1 MQVYELPQS
10 LFSRAAALFDE
21 AWADGAFIRS
31 PFEGTMAARIF
42 VDDAARPTAALICR
56 TFEYYVA
63 GSVEATALR
72 RFMRDAPEEVYG
84 DFYGYVATNVPLAR
98 AIMDDYAGRLIT
110 VARRGYRW
118 QGDPA
123 TLEHWRGAGSDGVI
137 ARLMD
142 RALTERMDIELGQMA
157 GAFWGGYEQFMAH
170 GFGFC
175 TMIGDEITGVA
186 YAAAVGGGEA
196 NIDVMTAEPYRRRG
210 HAARACVAFI
220 DHCRANGLTATW
232 DTDSNNQPS
241 ARLADA
247 LGFWEDHPFSQL
259 STPGYRPLDLS
270 RGRWLAGKPDADGVV
285 AWRSAEGG

>member
-1 MQVYELPQS
+1 MQVYQLPPA
-10 LFSRAAALFDE
+10 LFSRAAPLFDE
-21 AWADGAFIRS
+21 GWMDNAFIGAV
-31 PFEGTMAARIF
+31 FEGKTEGRVF
-42 VDDAARPTAALICR
+42 VDDATRPSAALLCR

-63 GSVEATALR
+63 GSPDATALR
-72 RFMRDAPEEVYG
+72 RFMVDAPDAVYG

-98 AIMDDYAGRLIT
+98 AIMADYAGRLIT

-118 QGDPA
+118 AGDVGA
-123 TLEHWRGAGSDGVI
+123 LDQWRGVGPDGAA
-137 ARLMD
+137 ARRLD
-142 RALTERMDIELGQMA
+142 RALAERMDRELGQMA
-157 GAFWGGYEQFMAH
+157 GEFWGGYERFIEH

-196 NIDVMTAEPYRRRG
+196 NIDVMTAEAYRRQG

-220 DHCRANGLTATW
+220 DHCRTNGLLATW
-232 DTDSNNQPS
+232 DTDSDNQPS
-241 ARLADA
+241 ARLAHA

-270 RGRWLAGKPDADGVV
+270 SGRWVAGEADAAGMVEWV
-285 AWRSAEGG
+285 RE